1 MALSF
6 IFWFV
11 LVIII
16 VNAEIYFL
24 AIIQNAQKSNFIFV
38 ENRIQKGVAIR
49 NSFTIYY

>member
-16 VNAEIYFL
+16 VDAEIYFWL
-24 AIIQNAQKSNFIFV
+24 LYKMHKSKIL
-38 ENRIQKGVAIR
+38 
-49 NSFTIYY
+49 SL